1 MDVILF
7 NLGGLSVTL
16 AQVAAGCVV
25 LTLLAVLALARSVS
39 RAHAARLEEHAA
51 ERERQYEL
59 DDKMA
64 DLGRMNAELSGR
76 LQSMAEVLSNRQS
89 DLARTLGERLDTVGQ
104 RVGQGLEAS
113 AKSTSDNLA
122 KLGERLA
129 VIDAAQTKISGLT
142 QEVVSLKDILSNK
155 QSRGAFGQGRME
167 AIIRDGL
174 PTGAYEFQVTLSN
187 GRRPD
192 CVIRLPGDPRVM
204 VVDAKFPLE
213 AFTALRDAGADEARQ
228 TAMTRV
234 RADVAKH
241 VKDIAERYLLPNETQ
256 DMALLFVPSE
266 SIYADLMEHFDDVV
280 QRAHRLR
287 VVIVSPSLLMMA
299 VQVTQALVRDA
310 KMREQAHVIQGEV
323 RLLMQDI
330 RRLGERVGRLDQ
342 HFRQTQ
348 KDVEEITVS
357 TAKLVRRGERIEQ
370 VEVGELATEAAQAP
384 VLSLAE

>member
-1 MDVILF
+1 MNTILF
-7 NLGGLSVTL
+7 KLGGIPVSLLEL
-16 AQVAAGCVV
+16 AVGFAA
-25 LTLLAVLALARSVS
+25 LTLLAVLVLARSIA
-39 RAHAARLEEHAA
+39 RTNAARLEELAA
-51 ERERQYEL
+51 ERERQHEL

-64 DLGRMNAELSGR
+64 DLSRMNAELSGR
-76 LQSMAEVLSNRQS
+76 LQSMTEVLSNRQS
-89 DLARTLGERLDTVGQ
+89 ELARTLSERLDHVGH

-129 VIDAAQTKISGLT
+129 VIDAAQAKISGLT

-174 PTGAYEFQVTLSN
+174 PMGAYEFQYTLSN
-187 GRRPD
+187 GKRPD
-192 CVIRLPGDPRVM
+192 CVLHLPGDARVM
-204 VVDAKFPLE
+204 VIDAKFPLE
-213 AFTALRDAGADEARQ
+213 AFTALRDATADEARQ
-228 TAMTRV
+228 FAMGRV
-234 RADVAKH
+234 RNDLGKH
-241 VKDIAERYLLPNETQ
+241 VKDIAERYLLPGETQ

-266 SIYADLMEHFDDVV
+266 SIYADLIEHFDDVV

-310 KMREQAHVIQGEV
+310 KMREQADVIQREV
-323 RLLMQDI
+323 SVLMQDV
-330 RRLGERVGRLDQ
+330 RRLGERVSRLDQ

-348 KDVEEITVS
+348 KDVEEITTS
-357 TAKLVRRGERIEQ
+357 TGKILKRGERIEQ
-370 VEVGELATEAAQAP
+370 VEVGAVANDSTAAP
-384 VLSLAE
+384 LLSIAE

>member
-1 MDVILF
+1 MMDVILF

-89 DLARTLGERLDTVGQ
+89 DLARTLAERLDSVGQ

-174 PTGAYEFQVTLSN
+174 PLTTDDARTSPFACHYAQPVTGTLHRWRH
-187 GRRPD
+187 GCMHGCRHP
-192 CVIRLPGDPRVM
+192 PP
-204 VVDAKFPLE
+204 
-213 AFTALRDAGADEARQ
+213 
-228 TAMTRV
+228 
-234 RADVAKH
+234 H
-241 VKDIAERYLLPNETQ
+241 
-256 DMALLFVPSE
+256 LLFKQASM
-266 SIYADLMEHFDDVV
+266 SRSSTSSGNFMLYLFSHSSSKTNRCVV
-280 QRAHRLR
+280 
-287 VVIVSPSLLMMA
+287 
-299 VQVTQALVRDA
+299 
-310 KMREQAHVIQGEV
+310 
-323 RLLMQDI
+323 
-330 RRLGERVGRLDQ
+330 
-342 HFRQTQ
+342 
-348 KDVEEITVS
+348 
-357 TAKLVRRGERIEQ
+357 
-370 VEVGELATEAAQAP
+370 
-384 VLSLAE
+384 

>member
-7 NLGGLSVTL
+7 KLGTVPVTL
-16 AQVAAGCVV
+16 AQLAAGCVA

-39 RAHAARLEEHAA
+39 RAHATRLEELAA

-89 DLARTLGERLDTVGQ
+89 ELARTLAERLDSVGQ

-113 AKSTSDNLA
+113 ARSTSDNLA

-174 PTGAYEFQVTLSN
+174 PTGAYEFQFTLSN

-192 CVIRLPGDPRVM
+192 CVIRLPGDSRVM

-213 AFTALRDAGADEARQ
+213 AFTAL
-228 TAMTRV
+228 
-234 RADVAKH
+234 
-241 VKDIAERYLLPNETQ
+241 
-256 DMALLFVPSE
+256 
-266 SIYADLMEHFDDVV
+266 
-280 QRAHRLR
+280 
-287 VVIVSPSLLMMA
+287 
-299 VQVTQALVRDA
+299 RDA

-323 RLLMQDI
+323 RLLMQDVK
-330 RRLGERVGRLDQ
+330 RLGERVGRLDQ

-357 TAKLVRRGERIEQ
+357 TGKLLKRGERIEQ
-370 VEVGELATEAAQAP
+370 VEVGTEASVAP
-384 VLSLAE
+384 ALSLAE